1 MIEYSFKNVVVKV
14 MFTLTAFRD
23 IAVLTLVSIRPFT
36 AGYREQKGWIF
47 SEKPNKISAF
57 IVIPCKVIVLK
68 G

>member
-1 MIEYSFKNVVVKV
+1 